1 MRKIISVLKWLLIIL
16 FIIVSIIY
24 FGLYPWIKSKFT
36 TDDVDVARKDEFIQ
50 LFPGAKLEFMGVFL
64 ERIYDGGGK
73 TGSYTNTNPFKECN
87 IVVYELDDNTA
98 YHLEKTKGV
107 PEINKYINNLIFVY
121 NEESVIENNMN
132 YNKDNVNYLKKYK
145 INYIK

>member
-50 LFPGAKLEFMGVFL
+50 LFPGAKL
-64 ERIYDGGGK
+64 
-73 TGSYTNTNPFKECN
+73 
-87 IVVYELDDNTA
+87 
-98 YHLEKTKGV
+98 
-107 PEINKYINNLIFVY
+107 
-121 NEESVIENNMN
+121 
-132 YNKDNVNYLKKYK
+132 
-145 INYIK
+145 